1 MMAMVQPNNYP
12 PLPPRSL
19 PVSKSIPSGAAGPHD
34 ISSSEESSKSEYVAS
49 IYSHL
54 EEVRP
59 IDFPTLPISIS
70 NLACVVLQA
79 KR

>member
-34 ISSSEESSKSEYVAS
+34 ISSSEESSKSEYVA
-49 IYSHL
+49 HL
-54 EEVRP
+54 DKVEP
-59 IDFPTLPISIS
+59 TDFPTFPISI
-70 NLACVVLQA
+70 
-79 KR
+79 